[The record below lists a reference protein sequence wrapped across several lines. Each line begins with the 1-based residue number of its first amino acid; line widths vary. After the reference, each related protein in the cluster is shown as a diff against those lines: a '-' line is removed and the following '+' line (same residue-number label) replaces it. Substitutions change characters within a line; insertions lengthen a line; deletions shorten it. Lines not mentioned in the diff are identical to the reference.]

1 MVAVYLTD
9 QNKDRQIENKFEF
22 VNQMKYFY

>member
-1 MVAVYLTD
+1 MIVVYLID
-9 QNKDRQIENKFEF
+9 ENKDRQIENKLEF